1 MPNYQVIGTE
11 ELLAKFKAL
20 SEAVQGDALA
30 EATMSGGQIIL
41 EAAKGNIQEQGLIR
55 TRTLSRSLS
64 EEVVEKSPQRAV
76 VAVGTNLEYAAIHE
90 FGGVIQAKRRKYLAI
105 PVGELT
111 GSPMKYDLHA
121 IKTRKGNL
129 VLMDASGKVQ
139 YVLKPSVRIPARP
152 YLRPAFD
159 EKHGQAQE
167 KIGESLKI
175 MIEKAAAG

>member
-1 MPNYQVIGTE
+1 M
-11 ELLAKFKAL
+11 LAKFKAL
-20 SEAVQGDALA
+20 DEAVQGDLLA
-30 EATMSGGQIIL
+30 KATEDGGLII
-41 EAAKGNIQEQGLIR
+41 EKAAKENIKAQGLMR
-55 TRTLSRSLS
+55 TRNLAGSIHV
-64 EEVVEKSPQRAV
+64 EVVEKSATRAV
-76 VAVGTNLEYAAIHE
+76 VAIGTNLEYAAIHE

-159 EKHGQAQE
+159 EKHGQAME